1 MEVEI
6 IIIKVHVAGWEEG
19 QVQKDRERSRCL
31 EGFSRWLEESP
42 QVPEDSVV
50 SHVELRLEE
59 GEQGPRLLLADGADR
74 NASCRFL
81 KNKLPYETSC
91 FFGQRQGVPASRIA
105 QPDPGG
111 GEIWGTSGGDL

>member
-1 MEVEI
+1 MLQDGRRARY
-6 IIIKVHVAGWEEG
+6 K
-19 QVQKDRERSRCL
+19 KTERSRCL
-31 EGFSRWLEESP
+31 EGFSRWWEESP

-59 GEQGPRLLLADGADR
+59 GEQGPRLLLADSADTD
-74 NASCRFL
+74 AGCCFL

-105 QPDPGG
+105 QPDSGG
-111 GEIWGTSGGDL
+111 GEIWGTHGGDL